1 MMKISVLDRDAIGKD
16 VDISGFAR
24 FGEVEIHDRTVPENA
39 VEHIGDAQIVVTN
52 KVRISSAILSE
63 VPNLK
68 FIAEAATGVD
78 NIDVAFCREKGIAV
92 ANVPAYSTSSV
103 AQVTVSLA
111 CMMMTKLDFFC
122 DFCRSGKYTAEG
134 LPNRLDPPFGEFDGK
149 VWGIIGYGNIGEKV
163 ADIARA
169 FGCKVLAYTRTPKE
183 SVECVGLDR
192 LLAESDLISVHCP
205 LTDATRGLIGR
216 EEYAKMKKKP
226 LLINV
231 ARGAVLDDE
240 ATVDAVLDGTLGGF
254 AADVYDKEPF
264 PQDHPFMRIKDG
276 KNVFFTPHIAWASV
290 EARTRLVSEME
301 KNVSAFL
308 NGERRNRVV

>member
-52 KVRISSAILSE
+52 KVRLSSAILSE

-78 NIDVAFCREKGIAV
+78 NIDVAFCRKKGIAV

-134 LPNRLDPPFGEFDGK
+134 
-149 VWGIIGYGNIGEKV
+149 IIGYGNIGEKV

-192 LLAESDLISVHCP
+192 LLSESDIISVHCP

-276 KNVFFTPHIAWASV
+276 KNEFFTPHIAWASV